1 MFSQFRAYSSFK
13 KSKYVAYLSLSKQWK
28 HSSNEKVLWAL
39 YQLGMYNEVNLKR
52 EREMFDVQSK
62 YTLIAIIVSAFACGQ
77 DIQGEEFIQKYERL
91 FSQDMTLLV
100 EKLATFNYNRA
111 LLLAKTYRLT
121 SLCVVALMEKSGDV
135 ASAKVMLQNLNTSD
149 SSISNVDKSILMANL
164 SIGVCDKLA
173 SLNAIYASAQ
183 MSKICLEND
192 NKSNLNVNT
201 IQPCSDEYQRVQPS
215 RGVVSIIMT
224 AFNAKDYIETAVES
238 ILKQSYRFIELIIV
252 DDCSTDGTWDII
264 QSFAKKDQRVRP
276 MRQILNAGTYL
287 AKNKALLMAK
297 GDFVMCH
304 DADDWSHPQRLER
317 QLQPLLEDKK
327 LIATVSNW
335 VRLTNQGR
343 FVSRS
348 VFPLSRLN
356 PSSLLF
362 RRTAVMKKVG
372 FWDAVRTGADSEFNH
387 RVKLAFGHHRVKKV
401 NLPLAIGSFHE
412 KSLMNAPETGFV
424 DQRIPVDRQMY
435 WESWMHWHIDVLRN
449 KGSFYLPIISSY
461 AQRKFEAPE
470 KILPNESVLKEV
482 ARSIQH

>member
-1 MFSQFRAYSSFK
+1 MLNKLYALYYYKRAR
-13 KSKYVAYLSLSKQWK
+13 YVRFLSNLPHLDATSTD
-28 HSSNEKVLWAL
+28 KVLWSL
-39 YQLGMYNEVNLKR
+39 YQLGLYSEVISQYGKSLCRSQKSL
-52 EREMFDVQSK
+52 VAVISSS
-62 YTLIAIIVSAFACGQ
+62 YALGQ
-77 DIQGEEFIQKYERL
+77 DDEASQLVLIYEQLYATEIAFLIEKITPFNYVAALKLSQKFNINGLLRVA
-91 FSQDMTLLV
+91 LV
-100 EKLATFNYNRA
+100 EKSENYDEAKKYLQLN
-111 LLLAKTYRLT
+111 LL
-121 SLCVVALMEKSGDV
+121 S
-135 ASAKVMLQNLNTSD
+135 
-149 SSISNVDKSILMANL
+149 SNVDFWFLSANFESNNNNKILRVNESLRLLKLIPLSLMSDRSDNFSVQNLAVSFDNGLFVHTKSLVSIL
-164 SIGVCDKLA
+164 
-173 SLNAIYASAQ
+173 
-183 MSKICLEND
+183 
-192 NKSNLNVNT
+192 
-201 IQPCSDEYQRVQPS
+201 
-215 RGVVSIIMT
+215 MT
-224 AFNAKDYIETAVES
+224 AFNAKKYIYSAISS
-238 ILKQSYRFIELIIV
+238 ILNQTYAHFELLIV

-276 MRQILNAGTYL
+276 MRQVLNAGTYL

-335 VRLTNQGR
+335 VRLTDQGR

-401 NLPLAIGSFHE
+401 NLPLSIGSFHE

-435 WESWMHWHIDVLRN
+435 WESWMHWHINVVRN

-461 AQRKFEAPE
+461 AERKFEAPE
-470 KILPNESVLKEV
+470 KILPDESVLKEV
-482 ARSIQH
+482 ALSIQH

>member
-1 MFSQFRAYSSFK
+1 MRFQLRAYLSFRQA
-13 KSKYVAYLSLSKQWK
+13 KYVDYLSLSKKW
-28 HSSNEKVLWAL
+28 HYSRDEKVFISLFH
-39 YQLGMYNEVNLKR
+39 LGMYSDINRKR
-52 EREMFDVQSK
+52 EMNEYDMRSK
-62 YTLIAIIVSAFACGQ
+62 FTLIAIIISAIVYAQ
-77 DIQGEEFIQKYERL
+77 NDRGEEFILQYELR
-91 FSQDMTLLV
+91 FSKDIALLV
-100 EKLATFNYNRA
+100 EKLVVVDYRRA
-111 LLLAKTYRLT
+111 LLLAKKYHLNRLY
-121 SLCVVALMEKSGDV
+121 VVALMEKSGDF
-135 ASAKVMLQNLNTSD
+135 ALAKEMLHNLNTFD

-164 SIGVCDKLA
+164 SIRVCDKLA
-173 SLNAIYASAQ
+173 SFNAVYTSAQ
-183 MSKICLEND
+183 MSEICLKND

-201 IQPCSDEYQRVQPS
+201 IQPCNDQYQSVQSS

-238 ILKQSYRFIELIIV
+238 ILRQSYRFLELIIV

-264 QSFAKKDQRVRP
+264 QSFAQKDQRVRP
-276 MRQILNAGTYL
+276 MRQVLNAGTYL

-335 VRLTNQGR
+335 VRLTDQGR

-412 KSLMNAPETGFV
+412 KSLMNAPETGFI
-424 DQRIPVDRQMY
+424 DQRIPIDRQMY

-449 KGSFYLPIISSY
+449 NGSFYLPMISSY
-461 AQRKFEAPE
+461 AERKFEAPE
-470 KILPNESVLKEV
+470 KILPDESVLKEV